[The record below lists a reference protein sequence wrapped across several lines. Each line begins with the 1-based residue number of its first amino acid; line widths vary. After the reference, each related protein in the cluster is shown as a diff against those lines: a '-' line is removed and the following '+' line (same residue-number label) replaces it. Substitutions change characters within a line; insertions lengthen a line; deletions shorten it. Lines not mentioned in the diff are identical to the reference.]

1 MRCLG
6 SIFMAK
12 PVTSERNV
20 TLVFAGGIALGAY
33 QAGAYEALHGHANL
47 LPNWLAG
54 SSIGAVNA
62 AVIAGNRTEDRVER
76 LRSLWK
82 QNDQLAN
89 YNPSAALWPQDHMR
103 HMENWTSAIR
113 TRLVGSAG
121 HFRPRVL
128 APWERFSS
136 LYDLSPLRERLLKLI
151 DFELLN
157 GGEVRLSVAAT
168 DIETGDLVM
177 FDTAKGDRIEVDH
190 LLASCGYLPEFA
202 PLEISG
208 RLLGDGG
215 LSANAPIEALLEH
228 PPQEPLTCFVV
239 DLFARDGSRP
249 VDLET
254 AVARKSDLMFAN
266 QTWQRLEAYC
276 REQKLRIELAEHAR
290 SGKNKGSATTIYYLS
305 YRPDHSEAGS
315 ERTFDYSTRSVASR
329 WEAGALDMIEA
340 LAIEIR
346 QKPSGDVKLIPI
358 RRALAPSRTD
368 ADAVAS

>member
-1 MRCLG
+1 
-6 SIFMAK
+6 MAK
-12 PVTSERNV
+12 PMTSKRNV
-20 TLVFAGGIALGAY
+20 SLVLSGGIALGSY
-33 QAGAYEALHGHANL
+33 QAGAYEAFQEHADL
-47 LPNWLAG
+47 QPSWLAG

-62 AVIAGNRTEDRVER
+62 AIIAGNRAQDRVER
-76 LRSLWK
+76 LRTVWK
-82 QNDQLAN
+82 QNDQLAS
-89 YNPSAALWPQDHMR
+89 YNPSDLLWPQDRLR
-103 HMENWTSAIR
+103 HIENWTSAIR
-113 TRLVGSAG
+113 RRLVGSSG

-128 APWERFSS
+128 APWERFTS

-157 GGEVRLSVAAT
+157 GGEVRLSVATT

-202 PLEISG
+202 PIEISG

-215 LSANAPIEALLEH
+215 LSANAPIEALLEQ
-228 PPQEPLTCFVV
+228 PPREPLTCFVI

-249 VDLET
+249 ADLET

-276 REQKLRIELAEHAR
+276 REQKLRTELSERAK
-290 SGKNKGSATTIYYLS
+290 SGPEGAKHGQNKAAATMIYYLS

-315 ERTFDYSTRSVASR
+315 ERTFDYSSRSVASR
-329 WEAGALDMIEA
+329 WEAGALDMKEA
-340 LAIEIR
+340 LAIDTR
-346 QKPSGDVKLIPI
+346 RKPSRDVNLIPV
-358 RRALAPSRTD
+358 RRALARSR
-368 ADAVAS
+368 ANANAVTS